1 MPSPLPLAV
10 TLTTACILTLLYL
23 VLTVHV
29 VRGRWRHRVS
39 LGDGGNDELR
49 ARVRVHG
56 NFGEYVP
63 LALILMGLLE
73 TANGNP
79 VILTIIGALLIA
91 VRVLHV
97 FGIQRGGANA
107 LRVLG
112 AGGTFLLLA
121 VLAIWGLI
129 LVLTA

>member
-23 VLTVHV
+23 VLTVRV
-29 VRGRWRHRVS
+29 VRGRRRHRVS
-39 LGDGGNDELR
+39 LGDGDNADLR

-73 TANGNP
+73 TSNGNP
-79 VILTIIGALLIA
+79 IILTVIGVLLIA

-97 FGIQRGGANA
+97 FGIQRGGPNA

-112 AGGTFLLLA
+112 AGGTFMLLA
-121 VLAIWGLI
+121 VLAIWGLV

>member
-1 MPSPLPLAV
+1 MPSPEPLAV
-10 TLTTACILTLLYL
+10 TLTTACILTLSYL
-23 VLTVHV
+23 VLTVRV
-29 VRGRWRHRVS
+29 VRGRRRHRVS
-39 LGDGGNDELR
+39 LGDGGNDELW

-73 TANGNP
+73 TSNGNP
-79 VILTIIGALLIA
+79 IMLTIIGALLIA

>member
-1 MPSPLPLAV
+1 MPSPEPLAV
-10 TLTTACILTLLYL
+10 TLTTACILTLSYL
-23 VLTVHV
+23 VLTVRV
-29 VRGRWRHRVS
+29 VRGRRRHRVS
-39 LGDGGNDELR
+39 LGDGGNDELW

-73 TANGNP
+73 TSNGN
-79 VILTIIGALLIA
+79 TIIGALLIA

-112 AGGTFLLLA
+112 AGGAFLLLA
-121 VLAIWGLI
+121 VLAIWGLV